1 MKVRTSTLLLLLL
14 ASCLPL
20 APNASGQAAQRPNV
34 SAQTKPAEQRGRAW
48 VSESTCTAVARPGGR
63 LVLRAEMGSV
73 TVTPGPENQV
83 NCRVKVEVDSNN
95 AARARQ
101 LANGHEVSLRTGED
115 GALYLNGRF
124 PKAWDKESGR
134 TSISVSFE
142 IRAPA
147 RFNLDLETRGGSV
160 TVERLEGELRA
171 ATAAGSIRTGDISGP
186 VRVETAG
193 GSIELGNLGNRVEAR
208 TAGGHIR
215 VGDVQGDALL
225 ETSGGRIYAGRAT
238 GAVRAATAG
247 GDVVIG
253 GSGGD
258 VFAQTAGGKIR
269 IGESGGRVR
278 AETAGGSIFVDAA
291 RGPVQVQT
299 AGGSIDLL
307 RVRSGVEATTVA
319 GRIQAQFTGTR
330 ETYQP
335 SLLENSFGD
344 IEVFLP
350 ADLPLTIRA
359 EILQSMGHTIS
370 TEFPL
375 QVKSQ
380 GSEFGPRQV
389 EGHGDLNGGGG
400 LLRLRTTG
408 GNIVI
413 RKLNPQGQ
421 VQMRKKP

>member
-1 MKVRTSTLLLLLL
+1 MKARTASLLLLLL
-14 ASCLPL
+14 AASLPL
-20 APNASGQAAQRPNV
+20 AAQHGSAINV
-34 SAQTKPAEQRGRAW
+34 QTNPAEQRGRAW
-48 VSESTCTAVARPGGR
+48 VSESTCTATARPGGR
-63 LVLRAEMGSV
+63 LVVRAEMGSV
-73 TVTPGPENQV
+73 TVTPGPDNRV
-83 NCRVKVEVDSNN
+83 DCRVKVEVDSGNQS
-95 AARARQ
+95 RARQ
-101 LANGHEVSLRTGED
+101 VANGHEVGMHVGED
-115 GALYLNGRF
+115 GVFFLNSRF
-124 PKAWDKESGR
+124 PRGWDKESGR
-134 TSISVSFE
+134 TSVSVSFE
-142 IRAPA
+142 IRVPA
-147 RFNLDLETRGGSV
+147 RFSLDLETRGGSV

-171 ATAAGSIRTGDISGP
+171 VTAAGSIRTGDVSGP

-215 VGDVQGDALL
+215 VGDVQGDVLL
-225 ETSGGRIYAGRAT
+225 ETSGGRIYVGRAT

-247 GDVVIG
+247 GDVLIG
-253 GSGGD
+253 GSGAD
-258 VFAQTAGGKIR
+258 VYAQTAGGKIR
-269 IGESGGRVR
+269 IGETGGRVR

-330 ETYQP
+330 ESYQP
-335 SLLENSFGD
+335 STLENSFGD

-350 ADLPLTIRA
+350 ADLPLTIQA
-359 EILQSMGHTIS
+359 EILQSMGHTIT

-375 QVKSQ
+375 QVKSR

-389 EGHGDLNGGGG
+389 EGSGNLNGGGE

-413 RKLNPQGQ
+413 RKLNPQAQ
-421 VQMRKKP
+421 VETKKKP

>member
-1 MKVRTSTLLLLLL
+1 MKARCASLLLLLL
-14 ASCLPL
+14 ATSLPL
-20 APNASGQAAQRPNV
+20 AAQQADVQS
-34 SAQTKPAEQRGRAW
+34 SAPERRGRAW
-48 VSESTCTAVARPGGR
+48 VSESTCSAAARPGGR
-63 LVLRAEMGSV
+63 LLVRADLGSV
-73 TVTPGPENQV
+73 TVTPGPDNQV
-83 NCRVKVEVDSNN
+83 DCRVRVEVDSSNE
-95 AARARQ
+95 ARARQ
-101 LANGHEVSLRTGED
+101 LVSGYEVGLRLTED
-115 GALYLNGRF
+115 GSLQLNGRF
-124 PKAWDKESGR
+124 PRLLNRKEEGR
-134 TSISVSFE
+134 MSLSVSFE
-142 IRAPA
+142 IRVPA

-171 ATAAGSIRTGDISGP
+171 VTAAGSIRTGDISGP

-193 GSIELGNLGNRVEAR
+193 GSIELGNLGSRVEAR

-215 VGDVQGDALL
+215 VGDVQGDVLL
-225 ETSGGRIYAGRAT
+225 ETSGGKISVGRAT

-253 GSGGD
+253 GSGAD
-258 VFAQTAGGKIR
+258 VYAQTAGGKIR
-269 IGESGGRVR
+269 IGETGGRVW

-319 GRIQAQFTGTR
+319 GRIQAQFAATR
-330 ETYQP
+330 ESYQP
-335 SLLENSFGD
+335 STLENSFGD

-350 ADLPLTIRA
+350 ADLPLTIQA
-359 EILQSMGHTIS
+359 EILQSMGHTI
-370 TEFPL
+370 TTDFPL
-375 QVKSQ
+375 QVKNR

-389 EGHGDLNGGGG
+389 EARGDLNGGGE

-421 VQMRKKP
+421 VETRKKP